1 MRARVKVH
9 HPKKGAK
16 EFDVTIFHQKNNPQ
30 TSVGSVF
37 GGLRQL
43 KNAPS
48 FIFSQKGLAVLAFMM
63 ILFVFLL
70 NTKML
75 CGDIKAEPYQKAI

>member
-1 MRARVKVH
+1 VTVH
-9 HPKKGAK
+9 HSKKGARD
-16 EFDVTIFHQKNNPQ
+16 FDVTIFHQKNNPQ

-37 GGLRQL
+37 SGLKQVR
-43 KNAPS
+43 NIGS
-48 FIFSQKGLAVLAFMM
+48 FIFSQKGLAVLAFAL

-75 CGDIKAEPYQKAI
+75 CGDIKADPTNKVY

>member
-1 MRARVKVH
+1 VTVH
-9 HPKKGAK
+9 HSKKGARD
-16 EFDVTIFHQKNNPQ
+16 FDVTIFHQKNNPQ

-37 GGLRQL
+37 SGLKQVR
-43 KNAPS
+43 NIGS
-48 FIFSQKGLAVLAFMM
+48 FIFSQKGLAVLAFAL

-75 CGDIKAEPYQKAI
+75 CGDIKPDPTNKVY